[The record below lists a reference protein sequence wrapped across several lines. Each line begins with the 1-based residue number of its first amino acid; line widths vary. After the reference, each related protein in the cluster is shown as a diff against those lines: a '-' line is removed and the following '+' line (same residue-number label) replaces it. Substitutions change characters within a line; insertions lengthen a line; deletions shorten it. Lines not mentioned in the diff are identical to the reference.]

1 MTDNHPDVHIHRPN
15 SPDRGSLRRSRRAS
29 FDTDSLHLQPL
40 RETDIE
46 NREPIPPLADAS
58 ESTPVLPQPGVDD
71 GFFTKN
77 GEDDD
82 AGIDDGLLPSKP
94 KDEHD
99 GRAFSDDDK
108 HLHPDHRHNGVGTRR
123 GSFPPF
129 PYAPDF
135 RPISPEADPRI
146 IPDVN
151 VYQHKKTLAQG
162 MMDLALLS
170 ANANQLRYVL
180 ESYDRHPYYFPSL
193 ILISI
198 SLVLQVAVGVGLI
211 WNSRYNVK
219 DEDDICRADKINNYT
234 VIGIFLITIV
244 NVFVSSFGVA
254 NPPGQ
259 PVATT

>member
-1 MTDNHPDVHIHRPN
+1 M
-15 SPDRGSLRRSRRAS
+15 
-29 FDTDSLHLQPL
+29 DSLHLQPL

-46 NREPIPPLADAS
+46 NKEPIPPLAGPEIWDTDKSDGSDSA
-58 ESTPVLPQPGVDD
+58 PALPQPGVDD
-71 GFFTKN
+71 GFFTRTN
-77 GEDDD
+77 GEEDEP
-82 AGIDDGLLPSKP
+82 GIDDGLLPPKP
-94 KDEHD
+94 KDKDEHD

-108 HLHPDHRHNGVGTRR
+108 HHYDPDHHHHNGVGSRR

-135 RPISPEADPRI
+135 TPMTPDGDPRV

-193 ILISI
+193 ILISM
-198 SLVLQVAVGVGLI
+198 SLVLQIAVGVGLI

-259 PVATT
+259 TATT